1 MISYPN
7 LQMYTQGYQNN
18 YNQYQNNYNQ
28 PMQQNYNNYSTSIF
42 PQQNYQNNTNINNT
56 NIFNNV
62 GGYQM
67 IQQPMVMQQP
77 MMIQQQ
83 PMMIQQQPMMI
94 QQQQQIMPQ
103 QQSDSSGFM
112 QQLIM
117 MLLSTLMQP
126 AAPEE
131 EIVEEEIID
140 ESVGVWGDPHFDA
153 VGVDGKTKIK
163 FDQKGKVGDTYNVF
177 QGDGYEI
184 DARYDNW
191 NGGYA
196 IMGEAKIKA
205 GADTIGIAKDGKI
218 TVNGKQIKDGK
229 TVKLNDGTK
238 LIVTGK
244 NAVIESRDGNSK
256 INITNGGGYLNID
269 PTGKF
274 SGLGGILGTAMAGN
288 KNLTEEE
295 CEKFNVTTDKK
306 KKID

>member
-7 LQMYTQGYQNN
+7 MQQYAPSYQNN

-28 PMQQNYNNYSTSIF
+28 YSYNQPIQQNYNNYSTSIY
-42 PQQNYQNNTNINNT
+42 PQQNYLSNTNISNT
-56 NIFNNV
+56 NIFNNY

-67 IQQPMVMQQP
+67 MQQPMVMQQP

-83 PMMIQQQPMMI
+83 PMMIQQQPMMV
-94 QQQQQIMPQ
+94 QQQ

-117 MLLSTLMQP
+117 MLLSSLLQP
-126 AAPEE
+126 A
-131 EIVEEEIID
+131 VEEAPVEQTEIID

-153 VGVDGKTKIK
+153 VGADGKTKIR

-177 QGDGYEI
+177 KGDGYEV

-205 GADTIGIAKDGKI
+205 GADTIGIAKDGTI
-218 TVNGKQIKDGK
+218 TVNNKVIKDGK

-238 LIVTGK
+238 LVVTGK
-244 NAVIESRDGNSK
+244 NAVIESRDGDSK
-256 INITNGGGYLNID
+256 INITNGGGYLNVD

-274 SGLGGILGTAMAGN
+274 SGLGGILGTAMAEN

-295 CEKFNVTTDKK
+295 CEKFNVTTNKN